1 MKRFMLTVALTC
13 FLSISVLAG
22 ESPTCGITSTPPPPT
37 VAAMTTMG
45 DGDTDSATVFGDISD
60 LLAAVV
66 LEIITWP

>member
-1 MKRFMLTVALTC
+1 
-13 FLSISVLAG
+13 
-22 ESPTCGITSTPPPPT
+22 
-37 VAAMTTMG
+37 MTTMG